1 MRHFIDVA
9 HHSLNKHDEELCGDK
24 VEILKTEERTIIVL
38 ADGLGS
44 GVKANILAT
53 LTTKI
58 VMTML
63 RSGAELDDTIDT
75 IINTLPVCSVRKI
88 GYATFSIIEIDR
100 ALNCRMIEFDNPP
113 IFFMRQQQMVALEKT
128 EIIVSG
134 KKLKRSQ
141 VKLEVGDTLVLC
153 SDGVIHAGVGVMLNH
168 GWEWSHVAA
177 YLEGQPQHSSEYLNR
192 RLVDTCNK
200 LYDESPGDD
209 TTAVT
214 VMIRSPQYV
223 NVLTG
228 PPISPRD
235 DKDIVGRFMQS
246 TGKHVVCG
254 GTAANIVARELG
266 TEVETTLDYFD
277 SNVPPIGHIK
287 GVDLVTEGVL
297 TLKMLLSKLKII
309 NRTCEEP
316 DLSKKDGV
324 TLLLKLFVEDATNI
338 EFWVGHAIN
347 PAHQNPDFPKDLS
360 IKINVVK
367 ELIEELAVMGKQA
380 KMCYTDGDF
389 SDRLEA

>member
-9 HHSLNKHDEELCGDK
+9 HHSLNKHGEELCGDK
-24 VEILKTEERTIIVL
+24 VEILKTEDRTIIVL

-88 GYATFSIIEIDR
+88 GYATFSIIEIDSK
-100 ALNCRMIEFDNPP
+100 LNCRMIEFDNPP
-113 IFFMRQQQMVALEKT
+113 IFFMRKQQLVALEKT
-128 EIIVSG
+128 EIILSG

-141 VKLEVGDTLVLC
+141 MKLEVGDTLVLC
-153 SDGVIHAGVGVMLNH
+153 SDGVIHAGVGVLLNH

-177 YLEGQPQHSSEYLNR
+177 YLEEQLHHSSEYLNR
-192 RLVDTCNK
+192 RLIDTCNK
-200 LYDESPGDD
+200 LYDQSPGDD

-214 VMIRSPQYV
+214 VMIREPQYV
-223 NVLTG
+223 NVLAG
-228 PPISPRD
+228 PPIAPRE
-235 DKDIVGRFMQS
+235 DKAIVDRFMCS
-246 TGKHVVCG
+246 MGKHVVCG
-254 GTAANIVARELG
+254 GTAANIVARELH
-266 TEVETTLDYFD
+266 TTVETTLEYCDP
-277 SNVPPIGHIK
+277 NIPPIGFIK

-297 TLKMLLSKLKII
+297 TLKMLLSKLKMI

-324 TLLLKLFVEDATNI
+324 TRLLKLFIEDATHI

-347 PAHQNPDFPKDLS
+347 PAHQNPDFPKDLG

-367 ELIEELAVMGKQA
+367 ELIEELSTMGKQA
-380 KMCYTDGDF
+380 RMLFIDGDF
-389 SDRLEA
+389 SNQREA

>member
-1 MRHFIDVA
+1 
-9 HHSLNKHDEELCGDK
+9 
-24 VEILKTEERTIIVL
+24 
-38 ADGLGS
+38 
-44 GVKANILAT
+44 
-53 LTTKI
+53 
-58 VMTML
+58 
-63 RSGAELDDTIDT
+63 
-75 IINTLPVCSVRKI
+75 
-88 GYATFSIIEIDR
+88 
-100 ALNCRMIEFDNPP
+100 
-113 IFFMRQQQMVALEKT
+113 
-128 EIIVSG
+128 
-134 KKLKRSQ
+134 
-141 VKLEVGDTLVLC
+141 
-153 SDGVIHAGVGVMLNH
+153 
-168 GWEWSHVAA
+168 
-177 YLEGQPQHSSEYLNR
+177 
-192 RLVDTCNK
+192 
-200 LYDESPGDD
+200 
-209 TTAVT
+209 
-214 VMIRSPQYV
+214 
-223 NVLTG
+223 
-228 PPISPRD
+228 
-235 DKDIVGRFMQS
+235 MQS